1 LLKGQSNNIS
11 SWTKK
16 LAGKSS
22 QEKTKDPKSCAQTE
36 NSDDDDNA
44 VCDDEDMMDSISGS
58 NEDDSDGEL
67 VDVDDL
73 WDAMTGAHIYKSP
86 PLHLL
91 VSEVQVCS

>member
-1 LLKGQSNNIS
+1 LLKGQSNNVS

-16 LAGKSS
+16 SAGKSS
-22 QEKTKDPKSCAQTE
+22 REKTKDPKSRAQTE
-36 NSDDDDNA
+36 NSDDDDDA
-44 VCDDEDMMDSISGS
+44 VRDDEDTMDSISGS
-58 NEDDSDGEL
+58 DEDDSDGEL

-91 VSEVQVCS
+91 VGEVQVRS